1 MSTTLKQLAK
11 RARSRLITAGECSK
25 PDEKTAYLTATTSY
39 MVVASKRNIEDD
51 PIYYKVKKVLE
62 KGYNDIILNPISQ
75 IMDNK
80 YYATLSAN
88 EKERYIL
95 KLSKK
100 YNTIKDYI
108 LSNNL
113 LNVTEDQA
121 EN

>member
-113 LNVTEDQA
+113 LNVTEEQA